1 MSHDNTILA
10 DRYKMLIENEKN
22 NLLALFNENEW
33 KLMQAVCTDM
43 CYDNEY
49 SPTTDLKDFILKRV
63 QEALDL
69 EFEQMKVSR
78 TQIEGK
84 LQSLTV
90 LQQFALVEELENF
103 WIQIN
108 KETEEARKSN

>member
-10 DRYKMLIENEKN
+10 DRYKMLIADERYT
-22 NLLALFNENEW
+22 LLSIFN
-33 KLMQAVCTDM
+33 
-43 CYDNEY
+43 DNEY
-49 SPTTDLKDFILKRV
+49 SPTADLKNFILKRV

-103 WIQIN
+103 WIQIK

>member
-10 DRYKMLIENEKN
+10 DRYKMLIANERDS
-22 NLLALFNENEW
+22 LLSLFTENEW
-33 KLMQAVCTDM
+33 ELLRAVFVGVEFKTEND
-43 CYDNEY
+43 
-49 SPTTDLKDFILKRV
+49 ILDGV
-63 QEALDL
+63 LHLIQEALDL

-84 LQSLTV
+84 LHSLTI

-103 WIQIN
+103 WIQIHR
-108 KETEEARKSN
+108 ETEEERKN